1 MQSGP
6 DFIIG
11 TPKSKSAELRKE
23 KSAENADLRRGIK
36 KELGVFFHDSFI
48 RGEGLIPRPSG
59 AITKVLNPRPI
70 PFKNNIPRC
79 SAAGLLIFK
88 TLFSEI

>member
-1 MQSGP
+1 MISPLPSP

-36 KELGVFFHDSFI
+36 KVLGVFFNDSF
-48 RGEGLIPRPSG
+48 
-59 AITKVLNPRPI
+59 
-70 PFKNNIPRC
+70 
-79 SAAGLLIFK
+79 IFK